1 MFSHFRTR
9 THAQWDGDAD
19 MAIISVEKMNKA
31 VWGKEGDI
39 GKGTV
44 AITLEKYNRTLVKF
58 VSNL

>member
-9 THAQWDGDAD
+9 IHAQWDADAD
-19 MAIISVEKMNKA
+19 MAIIGVKNMNKA
-31 VWGKEGDI
+31 VWGKKGDI

-44 AITLEKYNRTLVKF
+44 SITLGKYNRTLVKF